1 MCSDVHMEHFPG
13 SRNLIIGRSTPP
25 QTVAYMRSS
34 YIRRWSTNSWP
45 CVQGALARACLQAGI
60 HPGFFA
66 PTQERSCSFA
76 PTQGMSCPFLCFCVL
91 VLTFVTN
98 QRSRSERYCDDEK
111 NDNDDDIVT
120 TKKMMK
126 STGREN
132 GGKPSMY
139 YYYYY
144 CYYN

>member
-60 HPGFFA
+60 QYVRVCRKAEHASWLINVLNRAAVELIRRNGTALYEQDLA
-66 PTQERSCSFA
+66 PCLEDHFKELIEELNA
-76 PTQGMSCPFLCFCVL
+76 QGTAV
-91 VLTFVTN
+91 
-98 QRSRSERYCDDEK
+98 SEEEDAQ
-111 NDNDDDIVT
+111 
-120 TKKMMK
+120 
-126 STGREN
+126 
-132 GGKPSMY
+132 
-139 YYYYY
+139 
-144 CYYN
+144 